1 METAGRH
8 LLFAGVSADPFDV
21 VVVCRL
27 AGGHTLDQPG
37 V

>member
-21 VVVCRL
+21 VVCRL